1 MNLNYEKIKAK
12 VEHGGNHWTSYS
24 DLFLVLSVVFL
35 LLFVVANLRTGTVS
49 VATHNEVEKLKSQIK
64 VYESMKEEYL
74 KKDASNEEIQV
85 YQELMSKLTLLE
97 DDAKKERQQLYKQ
110 AKEAREKEQNLN
122 RYQAMVQS
130 IINTNLVAKQKL
142 KRRDEVI
149 EENQELIT
157 QREKAIDDLNQ
168 SVKSRDLQ
176 IQDNNDR
183 ITEVQ
188 DKLAEQIKQVQYAYR
203 SNKRSKE
210 KMEEE
215 IKKLQDKS
223 AAEIAALQSQN
234 TQAVDQMN
242 ATKAQLEEK
251 NRQAEKLL
259 GELGQKEEMYKQS
272 MAKLEQGHAER
283 MAKEKKL
290 FDDSLK
296 AAGLAAGEKL
306 KREQAFRAG
315 VEAQNKAYADKL
327 GALGNEL
334 ANTRNSIRDIEGK
347 YQGTI
352 AGLKNANE
360 AINKNLQM
368 SLQKLNEQKQLAENI
383 KKNFA
388 RAGISADVD
397 MKTGDV
403 TVHFGNEYFDTG
415 SWALKPGMVT
425 VLEKMVPVYARSL
438 FEDPKVAKKIASVE
452 IVGFASPTYKGKY
465 VNPDSLSQGDR
476 QAVNYNMDLSY
487 QRAKA
492 IFEHVF
498 DTSRIRFSHQKD
510 LLPVVKVSGRSY
522 LATDR
527 INDRNV
533 SSLSMDNYCQTFDC
547 KKSQRVIIRFNLKDY

>member
-49 VATHNEVEKLKSQIK
+49 VATHAEVEKLKSQIK

-110 AKEAREKEQNLN
+110 AKDAREKEQNLN

-130 IINTNLVAKQKL
+130 IINTNMVAKSKL

-149 EENQELIT
+149 EENQEIIT

-176 IQDNNDR
+176 IHDNNDR
-183 ITEVQ
+183 ITDIQ
-188 DKLAEQIKQVQYAYR
+188 DKLSEQIKQVQYAYR

-210 KMEEE
+210 KMDED
-215 IKKLQDKS
+215 IKKLQEKS
-223 AAEIAALQSQN
+223 NAEISALQSQN
-234 TQAVDQMN
+234 TQAVDQLN
-242 ATKAQLEEK
+242 ATKSKLEEK
-251 NRQAEKLL
+251 NREAEKLL
-259 GELGQKEEMYKQS
+259 ANLGEKEEFFKQN
-272 MAKLEQGHAER
+272 MAKLEQGHAAAI
-283 MAKEKKL
+283 AKEKKA
-290 FDDSLK
+290 FEDGLK
-296 AAGLAAGEKL
+296 QAALSAGEKI
-306 KREQAFRAG
+306 KREQAYRAE
-315 VEAQNKAYADKL
+315 VEAKNKAYGDKL
-327 GALGNEL
+327 NALGNEL
-334 ANTRNSIRDIEGK
+334 NSTRNSIKDIEGK

-352 AGLKNANE
+352 NSLKNTNDT
-360 AINKNLQM
+360 IQKNLQA
-368 SLQKLNEQKQLAENI
+368 SLGKLNEQKALAENI

-415 SWALKPGMVT
+415 SHGLKPGMVNI
-425 VLEKMVPVYARSL
+425 LEKMVPVYAKSL
-438 FEDPKVAKKIASVE
+438 FEDPKVAKKISSVE

-465 VNPDSLSQGDR
+465 VNPDSLSLDDR

-498 DTSRIRFSHQKD
+498 DTSKSRFVHQKD

-522 LATDR
+522 LATER
-527 INDRNV
+527 TNDRKIT
-533 SSLSMDNYCQTFDC
+533 SLSDNNYCQTYDC